1 MDKFKGYSINIENEE
16 PYQLE
21 FIKWKNRVFFKVYK
35 EGKSLCDVE
44 FGDGDLEE
52 LRDMTNCV
60 LKSLRAELNKM

>member
-1 MDKFKGYSINIENEE
+1 MDKFNGYSINIENEE

-21 FIKWKNRVFFKVYK
+21 FIKLKNRVFFKVYK
-35 EGKSLCDVE
+35 EGESLCDVE

>member
-1 MDKFKGYSINIENEE
+1 MDKFNGYSINIENEE

-21 FIKWKNRVFFKVYK
+21 FIKLKNRVFFKVYK
-35 EGKSLCDVE
+35 EDKSLCDVE